1 VLILFKILV
10 QDKERWSQ
18 CATSH
23 PHRPAVPSV
32 QGFTIGGQ
40 KIKIETNRWSSNR
53 VMPNF
58 QALLGGQESGQ
69 EQKSQ
74 IGGDIFE
81 PITEYIQKQ
90 NCSMALSCDDG
101 SHGYHARKR

>member
-1 VLILFKILV
+1 MILV

-18 CATSH
+18 GDPSH

-53 VMPNF
+53 EMPKF
-58 QALLGGQESGQ
+58 QPLLGGQEGEQ
-69 EQKSQ
+69 EKKRQ
-74 IGGDIFE
+74 IGGDTFE
-81 PITEYIQKQ
+81 PITEYGQEQ
-90 NCSMALSCDDG
+90 NCCMALS
-101 SHGYHARKR
+101 

>member
-1 VLILFKILV
+1 MILV

-18 CATSH
+18 GATSH

-53 VMPNF
+53 ELPRL
-58 QALLGGQESGQ
+58 QALLGGQEGGQ
-69 EQKSQ
+69 EQKRR
-74 IGGDIFE
+74 IGGDVFE
-81 PITEYIQKQ
+81 PITEYSQKQ
-90 NCSMALSCDDG
+90 NCCMALS
-101 SHGYHARKR
+101 

>member
-1 VLILFKILV
+1 MLILFMILV
-10 QDKERWSQ
+10 RDKERWS
-18 CATSH
+18 ASDPSH

-53 VMPNF
+53 EKPKF
-58 QALLGGQESGQ
+58 RSLLGGQEGGQ
-69 EQKSQ
+69 VQKRR

-81 PITEYIQKQ
+81 PITEYRQKQ
-90 NCSMALSCDDG
+90 NSCMALS
-101 SHGYHARKR
+101 

>member
-1 VLILFKILV
+1 MLILFMILV

-18 CATSH
+18 SATSH

-53 VMPNF
+53 KMRKF
-58 QALLGGQESGQ
+58 QALLGGQEGGLD
-69 EQKSQ
+69 QK
-74 IGGDIFE
+74 
-81 PITEYIQKQ
+81 TA
-90 NCSMALSCDDG
+90 NW
-101 SHGYHARKR
+101 R